1 MKGLLLLQKLSR
13 RRNAGLWQAT
23 QQSSRN
29 SYFVADSNDFIGR
42 LTVTRR
48 HLGSALFGF
57 ALTLLATG
65 AAVPVQGQTVNGHQL
80 VKAQLIA
87 DTQHIE
93 PGQKFRLGV
102 LYTIY
107 PDWHI
112 YWKYAGDAGIPTQ
125 IDWQLPPGFRAGPLQ
140 WPLPEREK
148 EPGDLEVF
156 DYNKEVLLFTEVQ
169 APEQLPAGPVELGAK
184 TNWLVCEK
192 ECVPGDA
199 QLALKL
205 NDGGQSPSNES
216 VFSTYTASVP
226 KTAPTGYQLSMKPSG
241 KEMLVEF
248 SGVPDGS
255 KLDFFPEPPEN
266 VVLNHG
272 KQEGNRVVLSVDGGS
287 ALAELKGVAVV
298 QTNGK
303 TEAFEVDLQPGGAA
317 AAPESSASADLLGVL
332 QAIGFALIGGLI
344 LNVMPCVLPVISL
357 KIFGF
362 VKDAGEHPEKAFRL
376 ALAFSAGILSCFA
389 LLAVIVSI
397 LRGVGAEVGWGFQ
410 FQDYRFV
417 LGIACLVFAFALNL
431 FGVFELTVS
440 ARATGGLAK
449 LAAGSG
455 YGGAFFQGAFATIL
469 ATPCTAP
476 FLGTASA
483 FAFTQ
488 PAWATFLIFFSVGI
502 GMALPYLLLAIQ
514 PKWLRFL
521 PKPGEW
527 MVRLKQVLG
536 FLLLA
541 TLLWL
546 SWIVGRLRG
555 VDGMVEL
562 GGLLL
567 IIGILAWIKG
577 AFWTPV
583 SSSRSRVLAA
593 AAMAAVLVI
602 AIGSYTFVT
611 APSQLPWQAFSQQSL
626 DSALQSGRPIFVDFT
641 ADWCLSCKA
650 NERFALDSATVRQA
664 FVQHGVVVLRAD
676 WTHGDPEI
684 TQILKEHG
692 RAGVPMY
699 LFYPGGKD
707 RPPLVLP
714 ELISSQTV
722 LDALKAS

>member
-1 MKGLLLLQKLSR
+1 MNPLFPIRKLVANCASVPLYRASLLPRPASLGLAIALLMS
-13 RRNAGLWQAT
+13 GT
-23 QQSSRN
+23 
-29 SYFVADSNDFIGR
+29 VIPGR
-42 LTVTRR
+42 AQVVDGR
-48 HLGSALFGF
+48 
-57 ALTLLATG
+57 
-65 AAVPVQGQTVNGHQL
+65 QL
-80 VKAQLIA
+80 VKAQLVA
-87 DTQHIE
+87 DTQYIE

-102 LYTIY
+102 LYTIV
-107 PDWHI
+107 PKWHI

-125 IDWQLPPGFRAGPLQ
+125 IDWQLPPGFHAGPLQ
-140 WPLPEREK
+140 WPLPTREQ
-148 EPGDLEVF
+148 EPGGLEVF
-156 DYNKEVLLFTEVQ
+156 DYDNEVLLFTEVQ
-169 APEQLPAGPVELGAK
+169 APQQLPSGPIELAAK
-184 TNWLVCEK
+184 SNWLVCER

-199 QLALKL
+199 QLSLKL
-205 NDGGQSPSNES
+205 NDGGQGPANQDIFTKYS
-216 VFSTYTASVP
+216 ASVP
-226 KTAPTGYQLSMKPSG
+226 KTGAPPAGYSVSMKPSG
-241 KEMLVEF
+241 SQMVVEF
-248 SGVPDGS
+248 AGVPQGS
-255 KLDFFPEPPEN
+255 RLDFFPVPPEN

-272 KQEGNRVVLSVDGGS
+272 KQAGNSVVLSVDGGT
-287 ALAELKGVAVV
+287 ALDRLKGVAVV
-298 QTNGK
+298 ESNGK
-303 TEAFEVDLQPGGAA
+303 TDAFDVELQPGGQAA
-317 AAPESSASADLLGVL
+317 ANASGASTDLVGVL
-332 QAIGFALIGGLI
+332 QAIAFALIGGLI

-362 VKDAGEHPEKAFRL
+362 VSEAGERPDKAFKL
-376 ALAFSAGILSCFA
+376 ALVFSAGILGCFA
-389 LLAVIVSI
+389 VLAAIVTFFRAI
-397 LRGVGAEVGWGFQ
+397 GAQVGWGFQ

-417 LGIACLVFAFALNL
+417 LAIACLVFAFALNL

-449 LAAGSG
+449 LAAGGG

-488 PAWATFLIFFSVGI
+488 PAWATFLIFFSIGI

-514 PKWLRFL
+514 PKWLRYL

-527 MVRLKQVLG
+527 MVRLKQLLG

-567 IIGILAWIKG
+567 IIGLLAWIKG
-577 AFWTPV
+577 SFWTPM
-583 SSSRSRVLAA
+583 SSVRSRVLAA
-593 AAMAAVLVI
+593 MSMVAVLVV
-602 AIGSYTFVT
+602 AVGSYFFVT
-611 APSQLPWQAFSQQSL
+611 APSELSWQAFSQQSL
-626 DSALQSGRPIFVDFT
+626 DKALQSGRPVFVDFT
-641 ADWCLSCKA
+641 ADWCITCKA
-650 NERFALDSATVRQA
+650 NERFALDTSAVRQA
-664 FVQHGVVVLRAD
+664 FAQNQVVVLRAD

-707 RPPLVLP
+707 RPPVVLP

-722 LDALKAS
+722 LDAMKTGSKTVADARKAS

>member
-1 MKGLLLLQKLSR
+1 MILQFGMTGGR
-13 RRNAGLWQAT
+13 RRVRA
-23 QQSSRN
+23 
-29 SYFVADSNDFIGR
+29 
-42 LTVTRR
+42 
-48 HLGSALFGF
+48 ALFGF
-57 ALTLLATG
+57 AMTLMSAG
-65 AAVPVQGQTVNGHQL
+65 AVAPSQAQVVDGHQL

-87 DTQHIE
+87 DTQNIQ

-102 LYTIY
+102 LYAIY
-107 PDWHI
+107 PNWHI

-140 WPLPEREK
+140 WPLPERAK

-156 DYNKEVLLFTEVQ
+156 DYNNEVLLFTEVQ
-169 APEQLPAGPVELGAK
+169 APEQLPAGPIDLGAK

-199 QLALKL
+199 QLSLKL
-205 NDGGQSPSNES
+205 NDGGQGPGNES
-216 VFSTYTASVP
+216 LFAKYEASVP
-226 KTAPTGYQLSMKPSG
+226 KTSPPGYTLSLKPSG
-241 KEMLVEF
+241 NQMVVDF
-248 SGVPDGS
+248 SGVPEGS

-272 KQEGNRVVLSVDGGS
+272 KQAGNSVVLSVDGGT
-287 ALAELKGVAVV
+287 ALTQLKGVAVV
-298 QTNGK
+298 QANGK
-303 TEAFEVDLQPGGAA
+303 TDAFEVELRPTTAA
-317 AAPESSASADLLGVL
+317 AQGGNVSADLAGVL

-362 VKDAGEHPEKAFRL
+362 VSDAGERPDRAFRL
-376 ALAFSAGILSCFA
+376 ALAFSAGILGCFA
-389 LLAVIVSI
+389 LLAAIVSFF
-397 LRGVGAEVGWGFQ
+397 RAVGAQVGWGFQ

-417 LGIACLVFAFALNL
+417 LVIACLVFAFALNL

-440 ARATGGLAK
+440 ARATGGLAR
-449 LAAGSG
+449 LAAGHG
-455 YGGAFFQGAFATIL
+455 YAGAFFQGAFATIL

-488 PAWATFLIFFSVGI
+488 PAWATFLIFFSIGI

-514 PKWLRFL
+514 PKWLRYL
-521 PKPGEW
+521 PKPGDW
-527 MVRLKQVLG
+527 MVRLKQLLG

-567 IIGILAWIKG
+567 IIGIVAWIKG
-577 AFWTPV
+577 SFWTPV
-583 SSSRSRVLAA
+583 SSTRSRVLAA
-593 AAMAAVLVI
+593 LSMVGVLAI
-602 AIGSYTFVT
+602 ALGSYNFVT
-611 APSQLPWQAFSQQSL
+611 APSEIPWQTFSQQSL
-626 DSALQSGRPIFVDFT
+626 NNALQSGRPIFVDFT
-641 ADWCLSCKA
+641 ADWCLTCKA
-650 NERFALDSATVRQA
+650 NERFALDSAAVRQA
-664 FVQHGVVVLRAD
+664 LGQHRVVMLRAD

-707 RPPLVLP
+707 RPPMILP

-722 LDALKAS
+722 LDALKTSSEAVADL

>member
-1 MKGLLLLQKLSR
+1 MNPLFPIRKLLVNCASVTPRPAALALAIALLM
-13 RRNAGLWQAT
+13 AGM
-23 QQSSRN
+23 
-29 SYFVADSNDFIGR
+29 VIPGR
-42 LTVTRR
+42 AQMVDGR
-48 HLGSALFGF
+48 
-57 ALTLLATG
+57 
-65 AAVPVQGQTVNGHQL
+65 QL
-80 VKAQLIA
+80 VKAQLVA

-102 LYTIY
+102 LYTIV
-107 PDWHI
+107 PKWHI

-125 IDWQLPPGFRAGPLQ
+125 IDWQLPPGFQVGQLQ
-140 WPLPEREK
+140 WPLPTREQ
-148 EPGDLEVF
+148 EPGGLEVF
-156 DYNKEVLLFTEVQ
+156 DYNNEVLLFTEVQ
-169 APEQLPAGPVELGAK
+169 APQQLPAGPIELAAK
-184 TNWLVCEK
+184 SNWLVCER

-199 QLALKL
+199 QLSLKL
-205 NDGGQSPSNES
+205 NDGGQGPANQDIFTKYS
-216 VFSTYTASVP
+216 ASVP
-226 KTAPTGYQLSMKPSG
+226 KTGSPPAGYSVSMKPSG
-241 KEMLVEF
+241 SQMVVQF
-248 SGVPDGS
+248 TGVPQGS
-255 KLDFFPEPPEN
+255 RLDFFPVPPEN

-272 KQEGNRVVLSVDGGS
+272 KQAGNSVVLSVDGGT
-287 ALAELKGVAVV
+287 ALDQLKGVAVV
-298 QTNGK
+298 QADGK
-303 TEAFEVDLQPGGAA
+303 TDAFDVQLRAGSQAA
-317 AAPESSASADLLGVL
+317 ANASGASADLLGVL
-332 QAIGFALIGGLI
+332 QAVAFALIGGLI

-362 VKDAGEHPEKAFRL
+362 VSEAGERPDKAFKL
-376 ALAFSAGILSCFA
+376 ALAFSAGILGCFA
-389 LLAVIVSI
+389 ILAAIVTFFRAI
-397 LRGVGAEVGWGFQ
+397 GAQVGWGFQ

-417 LGIACLVFAFALNL
+417 LVIASLVFAFALNL

-449 LAAGSG
+449 LAAGGG

-488 PAWATFLIFFSVGI
+488 PAWATFLIFFSIGI

-514 PKWLRFL
+514 PKWLRYL

-527 MVRLKQVLG
+527 MIRLKQLLG

-567 IIGILAWIKG
+567 IIGLLAWIKG
-577 AFWTPV
+577 SFWTPM
-583 SSSRSRVLAA
+583 SSLRSRALAA
-593 AAMAAVLVI
+593 MSMITVLVI
-602 AIGSYTFVT
+602 AIGSYLFVT
-611 APSQLPWQAFSQQSL
+611 APSELPWQAFSQQSL
-626 DSALQSGRPIFVDFT
+626 NNALQAGRPVFVDFT
-641 ADWCLSCKA
+641 ADWCITCKA
-650 NERFALDSATVRQA
+650 NERFALDTTAVRQA
-664 FVQHGVVVLRAD
+664 FAQQQVVVLRAD

-707 RPPLVLP
+707 RPPVVLP
-714 ELISSQTV
+714 ELITSQTV
-722 LDALKAS
+722 LDAMKSSSQTVADARTAS

>member
-1 MKGLLLLQKLSR
+1 MNPLFPIRKLLVNCASLPPYSASLPPRPAALALAIALLM
-13 RRNAGLWQAT
+13 AGM
-23 QQSSRN
+23 
-29 SYFVADSNDFIGR
+29 VIPGR
-42 LTVTRR
+42 AQMVDGR
-48 HLGSALFGF
+48 
-57 ALTLLATG
+57 
-65 AAVPVQGQTVNGHQL
+65 QL
-80 VKAQLIA
+80 VKAQLVA

-102 LYTIY
+102 LYTIV
-107 PDWHI
+107 PKWHI

-125 IDWQLPPGFRAGPLQ
+125 IDWQLPPGFQAGPLQ
-140 WPLPEREK
+140 WPLPTREQ
-148 EPGDLEVF
+148 EPGGLEVF
-156 DYNKEVLLFTEVQ
+156 DYNNEVLLFTEVQ
-169 APEQLPAGPVELGAK
+169 APAQLPAGPIELAAK
-184 TNWLVCEK
+184 SNWLVCER

-199 QLALKL
+199 QLSLKL
-205 NDGGQSPSNES
+205 NDGGQGPVNQDN
-216 VFSTYTASVP
+216 FSKYSASVP
-226 KTAPTGYQLSMKPSG
+226 KTGSPPAGYSVSMKPSG
-241 KEMLVEF
+241 SQLVVEF
-248 SGVPDGS
+248 TGVPQGS
-255 KLDFFPEPPEN
+255 RLDFLPVPPDN

-272 KQEGNRVVLSVDGGS
+272 KQAGNSVVLSVDGGV
-287 ALAELKGVAVV
+287 ALDRLKGVAVV
-298 QTNGK
+298 RADGK
-303 TEAFEVDLQPGGAA
+303 TDAFDVELQTGGQAA
-317 AAPESSASADLLGVL
+317 ANASGVSADLLGVL
-332 QAIGFALIGGLI
+332 QAVAFALVGGLI

-362 VKDAGEHPEKAFRL
+362 VSEAGERPDKAFRL
-376 ALAFSAGILSCFA
+376 ALAFSAGILGCFA
-389 LLAVIVSI
+389 ILAAIVTFFRAI
-397 LRGVGAEVGWGFQ
+397 GAQVGWGFQ

-417 LGIACLVFAFALNL
+417 LAIACLVFGFALNL

-440 ARATGGLAK
+440 ARSTGGLAK
-449 LAAGSG
+449 LAAGGG

-488 PAWATFLIFFSVGI
+488 PAWATFLIFFSIGI
-502 GMALPYLLLAIQ
+502 GMALPYLLLAVQ
-514 PKWLRFL
+514 PKWLRYL
-521 PKPGEW
+521 PKPGQW
-527 MVRLKQVLG
+527 MVRLKQLLG

-567 IIGILAWIKG
+567 IIGLLAWIKG
-577 AFWTPV
+577 SFWTPM
-583 SSSRSRVLAA
+583 SSVRSRALAA
-593 AAMAAVLVI
+593 MSMVAVLVI
-602 AIGSYTFVT
+602 AIGSYFFVT

-626 DSALQSGRPIFVDFT
+626 DNALQSGRPVFVDFT
-641 ADWCLSCKA
+641 ADWCITCKA
-650 NERFALDSATVRQA
+650 NERFALDTTAVRQA
-664 FVQHGVVVLRAD
+664 FAQHQVVVLRAD

-707 RPPLVLP
+707 RPPVVLP

-722 LDALKAS
+722 LDAMKASSQTVADARKAS

>member
-1 MKGLLLLQKLSR
+1 MNPLFPIRKLLVNCASVTPRPAALALAIALLM
-13 RRNAGLWQAT
+13 AGM
-23 QQSSRN
+23 
-29 SYFVADSNDFIGR
+29 VIPGR
-42 LTVTRR
+42 AQMVDGR
-48 HLGSALFGF
+48 
-57 ALTLLATG
+57 
-65 AAVPVQGQTVNGHQL
+65 QL
-80 VKAQLIA
+80 VKAQLVA

-102 LYTIY
+102 LYTIV
-107 PDWHI
+107 PKWHI

-125 IDWQLPPGFRAGPLQ
+125 IDWQLPPGFQVGQLQ
-140 WPLPEREK
+140 WPLPTREQ
-148 EPGDLEVF
+148 EPGGLEVF
-156 DYNKEVLLFTEVQ
+156 DYNNEVLLFTEVQ
-169 APEQLPAGPVELGAK
+169 APQQLPAGPIELAAK
-184 TNWLVCEK
+184 SNWLVCER

-199 QLALKL
+199 QLSLKL
-205 NDGGQSPSNES
+205 NDGGQGPANQDIFTKYS
-216 VFSTYTASVP
+216 ASVP
-226 KTAPTGYQLSMKPSG
+226 KTGSPPAGYSVSMKPSG
-241 KEMLVEF
+241 SQMVVQF
-248 SGVPDGS
+248 TGVPQGS
-255 KLDFFPEPPEN
+255 RLDFFPVPPEN

-272 KQEGNRVVLSVDGGS
+272 KQAGNSVVMSVDGGT
-287 ALAELKGVAVV
+287 ALDQLKGVAVV
-298 QTNGK
+298 QADGK
-303 TEAFEVDLQPGGAA
+303 TDAFDVQLRAGSQAA
-317 AAPESSASADLLGVL
+317 ANASGASADLLGVL
-332 QAIGFALIGGLI
+332 QAVAFALIGGLI

-362 VKDAGEHPEKAFRL
+362 VSEAGERPDKAFKL
-376 ALAFSAGILSCFA
+376 ALAFSAGILGCFA
-389 LLAVIVSI
+389 ILAAIVTFFRAI
-397 LRGVGAEVGWGFQ
+397 GAQVGWGFQ

-417 LGIACLVFAFALNL
+417 LVIASLVFAFALNL

-449 LAAGSG
+449 LAAGGG

-488 PAWATFLIFFSVGI
+488 PAWATFLIFFSIGI

-514 PKWLRFL
+514 PKWLRYL

-527 MVRLKQVLG
+527 MIRLKQLLG

-567 IIGILAWIKG
+567 IIGLLAWIKG
-577 AFWTPV
+577 SFWTPM
-583 SSSRSRVLAA
+583 SSLRSRALAA
-593 AAMAAVLVI
+593 MSMITVLVI
-602 AIGSYTFVT
+602 AIGSYLFVT
-611 APSQLPWQAFSQQSL
+611 APSELPWQAFSQQSL
-626 DSALQSGRPIFVDFT
+626 NNALQAGRPVFVDFT
-641 ADWCLSCKA
+641 ADWCITCKA
-650 NERFALDSATVRQA
+650 NERFALDTTAVRQA
-664 FVQHGVVVLRAD
+664 FAQQQVVVLRAD

-707 RPPLVLP
+707 RPPVVLP
-714 ELISSQTV
+714 ELITSQTV
-722 LDALKAS
+722 LDAMKSSSQTVADARTAS

>member
-1 MKGLLLLQKLSR
+1 MILQFGMVRGR
-13 RRNAGLWQAT
+13 RRVRA
-23 QQSSRN
+23 
-29 SYFVADSNDFIGR
+29 
-42 LTVTRR
+42 
-48 HLGSALFGF
+48 ALFGF
-57 ALTLLATG
+57 GMALVSAG
-65 AAVPVQGQTVNGHQL
+65 AVAPGQAQVVDGHQL

-87 DTQHIE
+87 DTQHIQ

-102 LYTIY
+102 LYAIY
-107 PDWHI
+107 PNWHI

-140 WPLPEREK
+140 WPLPERAK

-156 DYNKEVLLFTEVQ
+156 DYNNEVLLFTEVQ
-169 APEQLPAGPVELGAK
+169 APEQLPAGPIDLGAK

-192 ECVPGDA
+192 QCVPGDA
-199 QLALKL
+199 QVSLKL
-205 NDGGQSPSNES
+205 NDGGQGPGNES
-216 VFSTYTASVP
+216 LFAKYAASVP
-226 KTAPTGYQLSMKPSG
+226 KTSPPGYTLALKPSG
-241 KEMLVEF
+241 NQMVVEF
-248 SGVPDGS
+248 SGVPEGS

-272 KQEGNRVVLSVDGGS
+272 KQAGNSVVLSVDGGT
-287 ALAELKGVAVV
+287 ALTQLKGVAVV
-298 QTNGK
+298 QVNGK
-303 TEAFEVDLQPGGAA
+303 TDAFEVELRPTAAVAQGGNV
-317 AAPESSASADLLGVL
+317 SADLAGVL

-362 VKDAGEHPEKAFRL
+362 VSDAGERPDKAFRL
-376 ALAFSAGILSCFA
+376 ALAFSAGILGCFA
-389 LLAVIVSI
+389 LLAAIVSFF
-397 LRGVGAEVGWGFQ
+397 RAVGAEVGWGFQ

-417 LGIACLVFAFALNL
+417 LVIACLVFAFALNL

-449 LAAGSG
+449 LAAGHG
-455 YGGAFFQGAFATIL
+455 YAGAFFQGAFATIL

-488 PAWATFLIFFSVGI
+488 PAWVTFLIFFSIGI

-514 PKWLRFL
+514 PKWLRYL
-521 PKPGEW
+521 PKPGDW
-527 MVRLKQVLG
+527 MVRLKQLLG
-536 FLLLA
+536 FLLLG

-555 VDGMVEL
+555 VDGMVGL

-577 AFWTPV
+577 SFWTPV
-583 SSSRSRVLAA
+583 SSTRSRVLAA
-593 AAMAAVLVI
+593 LSMVGVLAI
-602 AIGSYTFVT
+602 ALGSYNFVT
-611 APSQLPWQAFSQQSL
+611 APSEIPWQTFSQQSL
-626 DSALQSGRPIFVDFT
+626 DNAIQSGRPIFVDFT
-641 ADWCLSCKA
+641 ADWCLTCKA
-650 NERFALDSATVRQA
+650 NERFALDIAPVRQA
-664 FVQHGVVVLRAD
+664 LVQHRVVMLRAD

-707 RPPLVLP
+707 RPPMVLP

-722 LDALKAS
+722 LDALKTSSEAVADL

>member
-1 MKGLLLLQKLSR
+1 MILQFGMTSGR
-13 RRNAGLWQAT
+13 RRVRA
-23 QQSSRN
+23 
-29 SYFVADSNDFIGR
+29 
-42 LTVTRR
+42 
-48 HLGSALFGF
+48 ALFGF
-57 ALTLLATG
+57 AMTLMSAG
-65 AAVPVQGQTVNGHQL
+65 AVAPSQAQVVDGHQL
-80 VKAQLIA
+80 VKAQLVA
-87 DTQHIE
+87 DTQNIQ

-102 LYTIY
+102 LYAIY
-107 PDWHI
+107 PNWHI

-140 WPLPEREK
+140 WPLPERAK

-156 DYNKEVLLFTEVQ
+156 DYNNEVLLFTEVQ
-169 APEQLPAGPVELGAK
+169 APEQLPAGPIDLGAK

-199 QLALKL
+199 QLSLKL
-205 NDGGQSPSNES
+205 NDGGQGPGNES
-216 VFSTYTASVP
+216 LFAKYEASLP
-226 KTAPTGYQLSMKPSG
+226 KTSPLGYTLSLKPSG
-241 KEMLVEF
+241 NQMVVDF
-248 SGVPDGS
+248 SGVPEGS

-272 KQEGNRVVLSVDGGS
+272 KRAGNSVVLSVDGGT
-287 ALAELKGVAVV
+287 ALTQLKGVAVV

-303 TEAFEVDLQPGGAA
+303 TDAFEVELRPTAAVAQGGNV
-317 AAPESSASADLLGVL
+317 SADLTGVL

-362 VKDAGEHPEKAFRL
+362 VSEAGERPDRAFRL
-376 ALAFSAGILSCFA
+376 ALAFSAGILGCFA
-389 LLAVIVSI
+389 LLAAIVSFF
-397 LRGVGAEVGWGFQ
+397 RAVGAQVGWGFQ

-417 LGIACLVFAFALNL
+417 LVIACLVFAFALNL

-449 LAAGSG
+449 LAAGHG
-455 YGGAFFQGAFATIL
+455 YAGAFFQGAFATIL

-488 PAWATFLIFFSVGI
+488 PAWATFLIFFSIGI

-514 PKWLRFL
+514 PKWLRYL
-521 PKPGEW
+521 PKPGDW
-527 MVRLKQVLG
+527 MVRLKQLLG

-567 IIGILAWIKG
+567 IIGIVAWIKG
-577 AFWTPV
+577 SFWTPV
-583 SSSRSRVLAA
+583 SSTRSRVLAA
-593 AAMAAVLVI
+593 LSMVGVLAI
-602 AIGSYTFVT
+602 ALGSYNFVT
-611 APSQLPWQAFSQQSL
+611 APSEIPWQTFSQQSL
-626 DSALQSGRPIFVDFT
+626 DNALQSGRPIFVDFT
-641 ADWCLSCKA
+641 ADWCLTCKA
-650 NERFALDSATVRQA
+650 NERFALDSAAVRQA
-664 FVQHGVVVLRAD
+664 LVQHRVVMLRAD

-707 RPPLVLP
+707 RPPMILP

-722 LDALKAS
+722 LDALKTSSEAVADL

>member
-1 MKGLLLLQKLSR
+1 MNPLFPIRKLVASCASLPPRRASLLPRPASLGLAIALLM
-13 RRNAGLWQAT
+13 AGT
-23 QQSSRN
+23 VIS
-29 SYFVADSNDFIGR
+29 GR
-42 LTVTRR
+42 AQVVDGR
-48 HLGSALFGF
+48 
-57 ALTLLATG
+57 
-65 AAVPVQGQTVNGHQL
+65 QL
-80 VKAQLIA
+80 VKAQLVA

-102 LYTIY
+102 LYTIV
-107 PDWHI
+107 PKWHI
-112 YWKYAGDAGIPTQ
+112 YWQYAGDAGIPTQ
-125 IDWQLPPGFRAGPLQ
+125 IEWQLPPGFQAGPLQ
-140 WPLPEREK
+140 WPLPTREQ
-148 EPGDLEVF
+148 EPGGLEVF
-156 DYNKEVLLFTEVQ
+156 DYNNEVLLFTEVQ
-169 APEQLPAGPVELGAK
+169 APQQLPAGPIELAAK
-184 TNWLVCEK
+184 SNWLVCERQ
-192 ECVPGDA
+192 CVPGDA
-199 QLALKL
+199 QLSLKL
-205 NDGGQSPSNES
+205 NDGGQGPANQDIFTKYSS
-216 VFSTYTASVP
+216 AVP
-226 KTAPTGYQLSMKPSG
+226 KTGAPAGYSVSLKPSG
-241 KEMLVEF
+241 NQMVVEF
-248 SGVPDGS
+248 AGVPQGS
-255 KLDFFPEPPEN
+255 RLDFFPVPPEN

-272 KQEGNRVVLSVDGGS
+272 KQAGDSVVLSVDGGA
-287 ALAELKGVAVV
+287 ALDRLKGVAVV
-298 QTNGK
+298 ESNGK
-303 TEAFEVDLQPGGAA
+303 TDAFIVELQPGGQAA
-317 AAPESSASADLLGVL
+317 ANAGGVSTDLVGVL
-332 QAIGFALIGGLI
+332 QAVAFALIGGLI

-362 VKDAGEHPEKAFRL
+362 VSEAGERPDKAFKL
-376 ALAFSAGILSCFA
+376 ALVFSAGILGCFA
-389 LLAVIVSI
+389 VLAAIVTFFRAI
-397 LRGVGAEVGWGFQ
+397 GAQVGWGFQ

-417 LGIACLVFAFALNL
+417 LAIACLVFAFALNL

-449 LAAGSG
+449 LAAGGG

-488 PAWATFLIFFSVGI
+488 PAWATFLIFFSIGI

-514 PKWLRFL
+514 PKWLRYL

-527 MVRLKQVLG
+527 MVLLKQLLG

-546 SWIVGRLRG
+546 SWIIGRLRG

-577 AFWTPV
+577 SFWTPV
-583 SSSRSRVLAA
+583 SSVRSRVLAA
-593 AAMAAVLVI
+593 MSMVAVFVV
-602 AIGSYTFVT
+602 AIGSYLFVT
-611 APSQLPWQAFSQQSL
+611 APSELSWQAFSQQSL
-626 DSALQSGRPIFVDFT
+626 DKALQSGRPVFVDFT
-641 ADWCLSCKA
+641 ADWCITCKA
-650 NERFALDSATVRQA
+650 NERFALDTAAVRQA
-664 FVQHGVVVLRAD
+664 FAQNQVVVLRAD

-707 RPPLVLP
+707 RPPVVLP

-722 LDALKAS
+722 LDAMKTGSKTVADASKAS

>member
-1 MKGLLLLQKLSR
+1 MILQFGMARGR
-13 RRNAGLWQAT
+13 RRV
-23 QQSSRN
+23 RE
-29 SYFVADSNDFIGR
+29 
-42 LTVTRR
+42 
-48 HLGSALFGF
+48 ALFGF
-57 ALTLLATG
+57 AMALVSAG
-65 AAVPVQGQTVNGHQL
+65 AVAPGQAQVVNGHQL

-87 DTQHIE
+87 DTQHIQ

-102 LYTIY
+102 LYAIY
-107 PDWHI
+107 PNWHI

-140 WPLPEREK
+140 WPLPERAK

-156 DYNKEVLLFTEVQ
+156 DYNNEVLLFTEVQ
-169 APEQLPAGPVELGAK
+169 APEQLPAGPIDLGAK

-199 QLALKL
+199 QVSLKL
-205 NDGGQSPSNES
+205 NDGGQGPGNES
-216 VFSTYTASVP
+216 LFAKYAASVP
-226 KTAPTGYQLSMKPSG
+226 KTSPLGYTLSLKPSG
-241 KEMLVEF
+241 NQMVVEF
-248 SGVPDGS
+248 SGVPEGS

-272 KQEGNRVVLSVDGGS
+272 KQAGNSVVLSVDGGT
-287 ALAELKGVAVV
+287 ALTQLKGVAVV
-298 QTNGK
+298 QANGK
-303 TEAFEVDLQPGGAA
+303 TDAFEVELRPTAAVAQGGNV
-317 AAPESSASADLLGVL
+317 SADLAGVL

-362 VKDAGEHPEKAFRL
+362 VSDAGERPDKAFRL
-376 ALAFSAGILSCFA
+376 ALAFSAGILGCFA
-389 LLAVIVSI
+389 LLAAIVSFF
-397 LRGVGAEVGWGFQ
+397 RAVGAEVGWGFQ

-417 LGIACLVFAFALNL
+417 LVIACLVFAFALNL

-449 LAAGSG
+449 LAAGHG
-455 YGGAFFQGAFATIL
+455 YAGAFFQGAFATIL

-488 PAWATFLIFFSVGI
+488 PAWATFLIFFSIGI

-514 PKWLRFL
+514 PKWLRYL
-521 PKPGEW
+521 PKPGDW
-527 MVRLKQVLG
+527 MVRLKQLLG

-555 VDGMVEL
+555 VDGMVVL

-577 AFWTPV
+577 SFWTPV
-583 SSSRSRVLAA
+583 SSTRSRVLAA
-593 AAMAAVLVI
+593 LSMVGVLAI
-602 AIGSYTFVT
+602 ALGSYNFVT
-611 APSQLPWQAFSQQSL
+611 APSEIPWQTFSQQSL

-641 ADWCLSCKA
+641 ADWCLTCKA
-650 NERFALDSATVRQA
+650 NERFALDIAPVRQA
-664 FVQHGVVVLRAD
+664 FVQHRVVMLRAD

-707 RPPLVLP
+707 RPPMVLP

-722 LDALKAS
+722 LDALKTSSEAVADL

>member
-1 MKGLLLLQKLSR
+1 MNPLFPIRKLMASCASVPLYCASLLPRPASLGLAIALLMS
-13 RRNAGLWQAT
+13 GT
-23 QQSSRN
+23 
-29 SYFVADSNDFIGR
+29 VIPGR
-42 LTVTRR
+42 AQVVDGR
-48 HLGSALFGF
+48 
-57 ALTLLATG
+57 
-65 AAVPVQGQTVNGHQL
+65 QL
-80 VKAQLIA
+80 VKAQLVA
-87 DTQHIE
+87 DTQYIE

-102 LYTIY
+102 LYTIV
-107 PDWHI
+107 PKWHI

-125 IDWQLPPGFRAGPLQ
+125 IDWQLPPGFHAGPLQ
-140 WPLPEREK
+140 WPLPTREQ
-148 EPGDLEVF
+148 EPGGLEVF
-156 DYNKEVLLFTEVQ
+156 DYDNEVLLFTEVQ
-169 APEQLPAGPVELGAK
+169 APQQLPSGPIELAAK
-184 TNWLVCEK
+184 SNWLVCER

-199 QLALKL
+199 QLSLKL
-205 NDGGQSPSNES
+205 NDGGQGPANQDIFTKYS
-216 VFSTYTASVP
+216 ASVP
-226 KTAPTGYQLSMKPSG
+226 KTGAPPAGYSVSMKPSG
-241 KEMLVEF
+241 SQMVVEF
-248 SGVPDGS
+248 AGVPQGS
-255 KLDFFPEPPEN
+255 RLDFFPVPPEN

-272 KQEGNRVVLSVDGGS
+272 KQAGNSVVLSVDGGT
-287 ALAELKGVAVV
+287 ALDRLKGVAVV
-298 QTNGK
+298 ESNGK
-303 TEAFEVDLQPGGAA
+303 TDAFDVELQPGGQAA
-317 AAPESSASADLLGVL
+317 ANASGASTDLVGVL
-332 QAIGFALIGGLI
+332 QAIAFALIGGLI

-362 VKDAGEHPEKAFRL
+362 VSEAGERPDKAFKL
-376 ALAFSAGILSCFA
+376 ALVFSAGILGCFA
-389 LLAVIVSI
+389 VLAAIVTFFRAI
-397 LRGVGAEVGWGFQ
+397 GAQVGWGFQ

-417 LGIACLVFAFALNL
+417 LAIACLVFAFALNL

-449 LAAGSG
+449 LAAGGG

-488 PAWATFLIFFSVGI
+488 PAWATFLIFFSIGI

-514 PKWLRFL
+514 PKWLRYL

-527 MVRLKQVLG
+527 MVRLKQLLG

-567 IIGILAWIKG
+567 IIGLLAWIKG
-577 AFWTPV
+577 SFWTPV
-583 SSSRSRVLAA
+583 SSVRSRVLAA
-593 AAMAAVLVI
+593 MSMVAVLVV
-602 AIGSYTFVT
+602 AIGSYLFVT
-611 APSQLPWQAFSQQSL
+611 APSELSWQAFSQQSL
-626 DSALQSGRPIFVDFT
+626 DKALQSGRPVFVDFT
-641 ADWCLSCKA
+641 ADWCITCKA
-650 NERFALDSATVRQA
+650 NERFALDTSAVRQA
-664 FVQHGVVVLRAD
+664 FAQNQVVVLRAD

-707 RPPLVLP
+707 RPPVVLP

-722 LDALKAS
+722 LDAMKTGSKTVADARKAS

>member
-1 MKGLLLLQKLSR
+1 M
-13 RRNAGLWQAT
+13 
-23 QQSSRN
+23 
-29 SYFVADSNDFIGR
+29 
-42 LTVTRR
+42 
-48 HLGSALFGF
+48 HALFVIRKLV
-57 ALTLLATG
+57 ARPTLLGLAIALLMAG
-65 AAVPVQGQTVNGHQL
+65 VVVPGRAQVVDGRQL
-80 VKAQLIA
+80 VKAQLVA

-102 LYTIY
+102 LYTIV
-107 PDWHI
+107 PNWHI

-125 IDWQLPPGFRAGPLQ
+125 IDWQLPPGFRVSPLQ
-140 WPLPEREK
+140 WPLPGREQ
-148 EPGDLEVF
+148 EPGGLEVF
-156 DYNKEVLLFTEVQ
+156 DYNNEVLLFTEVQ
-169 APEQLPAGPVELGAK
+169 APEQLPGGPIEMAAK
-184 TNWLVCEK
+184 SNWLVCER

-199 QLALKL
+199 QLSLKL
-205 NDGGQSPSNES
+205 NDGGQGPANQDI
-216 VFSTYTASVP
+216 FSKYAASVP
-226 KTAPTGYQLSMKPSG
+226 KAGSVPAGYSVSMKSSG
-241 KEMLVEF
+241 SQMVVEF
-248 SGVPDGS
+248 SGVPEGS
-255 KLDFFPEPPEN
+255 RLDFFPEPPEN

-272 KQEGNRVVLSVDGGS
+272 KQAGKSVALSVDGGS
-287 ALAELKGVAVV
+287 ALDRLKGVAVV
-298 QTNGK
+298 KSNGK
-303 TEAFEVDLQPGGAA
+303 TDAFEVELQSGGQVAA
-317 AAPESSASADLLGVL
+317 TGNGVSADLVGVL
-332 QAIGFALIGGLI
+332 QAVAFALIGGLI

-362 VKDAGEHPEKAFRL
+362 VSEAGERPDKAFKL
-376 ALAFSAGILSCFA
+376 ALVFSAGIVSCFA
-389 LLAVIVSI
+389 VLAGIVTFFRAI
-397 LRGVGAEVGWGFQ
+397 GAEVGWGFQ

-417 LGIACLVFAFALNL
+417 LAIACLVFAFALNL

-449 LAAGSG
+449 LAAGHG

-488 PAWATFLIFFSVGI
+488 PAWATFLIFFSIGI

-514 PKWLRFL
+514 PKWLRYL

-527 MVRLKQVLG
+527 MVHLKQVLG

-546 SWIVGRLRG
+546 SWIIGRLRG
-555 VDGMVEL
+555 VDAMVEL

-577 AFWTPV
+577 SFWTPV
-583 SSSRSRVLAA
+583 SSGRSRVLAA
-593 AAMAAVLVI
+593 LAMFTVLVL
-602 AIGSYTFVT
+602 AIGSYFFVT
-611 APSQLPWQAFSQQSL
+611 APSDLPWQAFSQQSL

-641 ADWCLSCKA
+641 ADWCITCKA
-650 NERFALDSATVRQA
+650 NERFALDSTAVRQA
-664 FVQHGVVVLRAD
+664 FAQHQVLVLRAD

-684 TQILKEHG
+684 TQILKDHG

-699 LFYPGGKD
+699 LFYPGGKE
-707 RPPLVLP
+707 RPPVVLP

-722 LDALKAS
+722 LDAMKTG

>member
-1 MKGLLLLQKLSR
+1 MNPLFPIRKLVAHCASVPIYPASLLPRPASLGLAIVLLM
-13 RRNAGLWQAT
+13 AT
-23 QQSSRN
+23 
-29 SYFVADSNDFIGR
+29 
-42 LTVTRR
+42 TVTSGR
-48 HLGSALFGF
+48 AQ
-57 ALTLLATG
+57 
-65 AAVPVQGQTVNGHQL
+65 VVNGRQL
-80 VKAQLIA
+80 VKAQLVA

-102 LYTIY
+102 LYTMV
-107 PDWHI
+107 PKWHI

-125 IDWQLPPGFRAGPLQ
+125 IDWQLPPGFQAGPVQ
-140 WPLPEREK
+140 WPLPTREQ
-148 EPGDLEVF
+148 EPGGLEVF
-156 DYNKEVLLFTEVQ
+156 DYNNEVLLFTEVQ
-169 APEQLPAGPVELGAK
+169 APQQLPSGPIELAAK
-184 TNWLVCEK
+184 SNWLVCER

-199 QLALKL
+199 QLSLKL
-205 NDGGQSPSNES
+205 NDGGQGPANQDI
-216 VFSTYTASVP
+216 FSKYSASIP
-226 KTAPTGYQLSMKPSG
+226 KTGAPPAGYSVSMKPSG
-241 KEMLVEF
+241 SQMVVEF
-248 SGVPDGS
+248 AGVPQGS
-255 KLDFFPEPPEN
+255 RLDFFPVPPEN

-272 KQEGNRVVLSVDGGS
+272 KQAGNSVVLSVDGGA
-287 ALAELKGVAVV
+287 ALDRLKGVAVV
-298 QTNGK
+298 ESNGK
-303 TEAFEVDLQPGGAA
+303 TDAFDVELQPGGQAA
-317 AAPESSASADLLGVL
+317 ANASGASADLVGVL
-332 QAIGFALIGGLI
+332 QAVAFALIGGLI

-362 VKDAGEHPEKAFRL
+362 VSEAGERPDKAFKL
-376 ALAFSAGILSCFA
+376 ALVFSAGILGCFA
-389 LLAVIVSI
+389 VLAAIVTFFRAI
-397 LRGVGAEVGWGFQ
+397 GAQVGWGFQ

-417 LGIACLVFAFALNL
+417 LAIACLVFAFALNL

-449 LAAGSG
+449 LAAGGG

-488 PAWATFLIFFSVGI
+488 PAWATFLIFFSIGI

-514 PKWLRFL
+514 PKWLRYL

-527 MVRLKQVLG
+527 MVRLKQLLG

-546 SWIVGRLRG
+546 SWIVGQLRG

-567 IIGILAWIKG
+567 TIGLLAWIKG
-577 AFWTPV
+577 SFWTPV
-583 SSSRSRVLAA
+583 SSGRSRALAA
-593 AAMAAVLVI
+593 MSMVAVLVV
-602 AIGSYTFVT
+602 AVASYLFVT
-611 APSQLPWQAFSQQSL
+611 APSGLPWQAFSQQSL
-626 DSALQSGRPIFVDFT
+626 DKALQSGRPVFVDFT
-641 ADWCLSCKA
+641 ADWCITCKA
-650 NERFALDSATVRQA
+650 NERFALDTPAVRQA
-664 FVQHGVVVLRAD
+664 FAQNQVVVLRAD
-676 WTHGDPEI
+676 WTHGDAEI

-707 RPPLVLP
+707 RPPVVLP

-722 LDALKAS
+722 LDAMKSGSKTVADTRKAS

>member
-1 MKGLLLLQKLSR
+1 MNPLFPIRKLVANCASVPLYRASLLPRPASLGLAIALLM
-13 RRNAGLWQAT
+13 AGT
-23 QQSSRN
+23 
-29 SYFVADSNDFIGR
+29 VIPGR
-42 LTVTRR
+42 
-48 HLGSALFGF
+48 
-57 ALTLLATG
+57 
-65 AAVPVQGQTVNGHQL
+65 GQVVDGRQL
-80 VKAQLIA
+80 VKAQLVA

-102 LYTIY
+102 LYTIV
-107 PDWHI
+107 PKWHI

-125 IDWQLPPGFRAGPLQ
+125 IDWQLPPGFQAGPLQ
-140 WPLPEREK
+140 WPLPTREQ
-148 EPGDLEVF
+148 EPGGLEVF
-156 DYNKEVLLFTEVQ
+156 DYNNEVLLFTEVQ
-169 APEQLPAGPVELGAK
+169 APQQLPSGPIELAAK
-184 TNWLVCEK
+184 SNWLVCDR

-199 QLALKL
+199 QLSLKL
-205 NDGGQSPSNES
+205 NDGGQGPANQDIFTKYS
-216 VFSTYTASVP
+216 ASVP
-226 KTAPTGYQLSMKPSG
+226 KTGAPPAGYSVSMKPSG
-241 KEMLVEF
+241 SQMVVEF
-248 SGVPDGS
+248 AGVPRDS
-255 KLDFFPEPPEN
+255 RLDFFPVPPEN

-272 KQEGNRVVLSVDGGS
+272 KQAGDSVVLSVDGGA
-287 ALAELKGVAVV
+287 ALDRLKGVAVV
-298 QTNGK
+298 ESNGK
-303 TEAFEVDLQPGGAA
+303 TDAFDVELQPGGQAA
-317 AAPESSASADLLGVL
+317 ANAGGVSTDLVGVL
-332 QAIGFALIGGLI
+332 QAVAFALIGGLI

-362 VKDAGEHPEKAFRL
+362 VSEAGERPDKAFKL
-376 ALAFSAGILSCFA
+376 ALVFSAGILGCFA
-389 LLAVIVSI
+389 VLAAIVTFFRAI
-397 LRGVGAEVGWGFQ
+397 GAQVGWGFQ

-417 LGIACLVFAFALNL
+417 LAIACLVFAFALNL

-449 LAAGSG
+449 LAAGGG

-488 PAWATFLIFFSVGI
+488 PAWATFLIFFSIGI
-502 GMALPYLLLAIQ
+502 GMALPYLLLAVQ
-514 PKWLRFL
+514 PKWLRYL

-527 MVRLKQVLG
+527 MVRLKQLLG

-567 IIGILAWIKG
+567 IIGLLAWIKG
-577 AFWTPV
+577 SFWTPV
-583 SSSRSRVLAA
+583 SSVRSRVLAA
-593 AAMAAVLVI
+593 MSMVAVLVV
-602 AIGSYTFVT
+602 AIGSYLFVT
-611 APSQLPWQAFSQQSL
+611 APSELSWQAFSQQSL
-626 DSALQSGRPIFVDFT
+626 DKALQSGRPVFVDFT
-641 ADWCLSCKA
+641 ADWCITCKA
-650 NERFALDSATVRQA
+650 NERFALDTSAVRQA
-664 FVQHGVVVLRAD
+664 FTQNQVVVLRAD

-707 RPPLVLP
+707 RPPVVLP

-722 LDALKAS
+722 LDAMKTGSKTVADARKAS

>member
-1 MKGLLLLQKLSR
+1 MNPLFPIRKLLVYCASMRLYRASLPPYSASLPPRPVTTVGLVIALLM
-13 RRNAGLWQAT
+13 AGMA
-23 QQSSRN
+23 
-29 SYFVADSNDFIGR
+29 IPGR
-42 LTVTRR
+42 AQVVDGR
-48 HLGSALFGF
+48 
-57 ALTLLATG
+57 
-65 AAVPVQGQTVNGHQL
+65 QL
-80 VKAQLIA
+80 VKAQLVA

-102 LYTIY
+102 LYTMV
-107 PDWHI
+107 PKWHI

-125 IDWQLPPGFRAGPLQ
+125 IDWQLPPGFQAGPLQ
-140 WPLPEREK
+140 WPLPSREQ
-148 EPGDLEVF
+148 EPGGLEVF
-156 DYNKEVLLFTEVQ
+156 DYNNEVLLFTEVQ
-169 APEQLPAGPVELGAK
+169 APAQLPAGPIELAAK
-184 TNWLVCEK
+184 SNWLVCER

-199 QLALKL
+199 QLSLKL
-205 NDGGQSPSNES
+205 NDGGQGPANQDIFNKYS
-216 VFSTYTASVP
+216 ASVP
-226 KTAPTGYQLSMKPSG
+226 KTGALPAGYSVSMKPSG
-241 KEMLVEF
+241 NQMVVQF
-248 SGVPDGS
+248 TGVPQGS
-255 KLDFFPEPPEN
+255 RLDFFPVPPEN

-272 KQEGNRVVLSVDGGS
+272 KQAGNSVVLSVDGGA
-287 ALAELKGVAVV
+287 ALDRLNGVAVV
-298 QTNGK
+298 EADGK
-303 TEAFEVDLQPGGAA
+303 TDAFDVEVQAGGQAA
-317 AAPESSASADLLGVL
+317 AGNGNGVSADLLGVL
-332 QAIGFALIGGLI
+332 QAVAFALIGGLI

-362 VKDAGEHPEKAFRL
+362 VSEAGERPDKALKL
-376 ALAFSAGILSCFA
+376 ALAFSAGILGCFA
-389 LLAVIVSI
+389 ILAATVTFFRAI
-397 LRGVGAEVGWGFQ
+397 GAQVGWGFQ

-417 LGIACLVFAFALNL
+417 LAIACLVFAFALNL

-449 LAAGSG
+449 LAAGGG

-488 PAWATFLIFFSVGI
+488 PAWATFLIFFSIGI
-502 GMALPYLLLAIQ
+502 GMALPYLLLAVQ
-514 PKWLRFL
+514 PKWLRYL

-527 MVRLKQVLG
+527 MVRLKQLLG

-567 IIGILAWIKG
+567 IIGLLAWIKG
-577 AFWTPV
+577 SFWTPM
-583 SSSRSRVLAA
+583 SSLRSRALAA
-593 AAMAAVLVI
+593 ISMVGVLVI
-602 AIGSYTFVT
+602 AIGSYFFVT
-611 APSQLPWQAFSQQSL
+611 APSELPWQAFSQQSL
-626 DSALQSGRPIFVDFT
+626 DNALQSGRPVFVDFT
-641 ADWCLSCKA
+641 ADWCITCKA
-650 NERFALDSATVRQA
+650 NERFALDTTPVREA
-664 FVQHGVVVLRAD
+664 FAQHQVVALRAD
-676 WTHGDPEI
+676 WTHGDPAI

-707 RPPLVLP
+707 RPPVVLP

-722 LDALKAS
+722 LDAMKTGSQTVADARKAS

>member
-1 MKGLLLLQKLSR
+1 LLQTLLSKMTALFVIRKLVARPTLLGLAIGLLTASVVVPSR
-13 RRNAGLWQAT
+13 AQ
-23 QQSSRN
+23 
-29 SYFVADSNDFIGR
+29 VVDGR
-42 LTVTRR
+42 
-48 HLGSALFGF
+48 
-57 ALTLLATG
+57 
-65 AAVPVQGQTVNGHQL
+65 QL
-80 VKAQLIA
+80 VKAQLVA

-102 LYTIY
+102 LYTMV
-107 PDWHI
+107 PNWHI

-140 WPLPEREK
+140 WPLPGREQ
-148 EPGDLEVF
+148 EPGGLEVF
-156 DYNKEVLLFTEVQ
+156 DYNNEVLLFTEVQ
-169 APEQLPAGPVELGAK
+169 APEQLPSGPIELAAK
-184 TNWLVCEK
+184 SNWLVCER

-199 QLALKL
+199 QLSLKL
-205 NDGGQSPSNES
+205 NDGGQGPANQDI
-216 VFSTYTASVP
+216 FSKYAASVP
-226 KTAPTGYQLSMKPSG
+226 KAGSIPAGYSVSMKSSG
-241 KEMLVEF
+241 SQMVVEF
-248 SGVPDGS
+248 SGVPEGS
-255 KLDFFPEPPEN
+255 RLDFFPEPPEN

-272 KQEGNRVVLSVDGGS
+272 KQAGKSVVLSVDGGS
-287 ALAELKGVAVV
+287 ALDRLRGVAVV
-298 QTNGK
+298 QSNGK
-303 TEAFEVDLQPGGAA
+303 TDAFDVELQSGGQVAA
-317 AAPESSASADLLGVL
+317 TGNGVSTDFLGVL
-332 QAIGFALIGGLI
+332 QAVAFALIGGLI

-362 VKDAGEHPEKAFRL
+362 VSEAGERPDRAFKL
-376 ALAFSAGILSCFA
+376 ALVFSAGIVSCFA
-389 LLAVIVSI
+389 VLAAIVTFFRAI
-397 LRGVGAEVGWGFQ
+397 GTQVGWGFQ

-417 LGIACLVFAFALNL
+417 VAIACLVFGFALNL

-449 LAAGSG
+449 LAAGRG

-488 PAWATFLIFFSVGI
+488 PAWATFLIFFSIGI

-514 PKWLRFL
+514 PKWLRYL
-521 PKPGEW
+521 PKPGQW
-527 MVRLKQVLG
+527 MVHLKQVLG

-546 SWIVGRLRG
+546 SWIIGRLRG

-577 AFWTPV
+577 SFWTPV
-583 SSSRSRVLAA
+583 SSGRSRLLAA
-593 AAMAAVLVI
+593 LSMVAVLVL
-602 AIGSYTFVT
+602 ALGSYFFVT
-611 APSQLPWQAFSQQSL
+611 APSALAWQAFSQQSL

-641 ADWCLSCKA
+641 ADWCITCKA
-650 NERFALDSATVRQA
+650 NERFTLDSTAVRQA
-664 FVQHGVVVLRAD
+664 FAQHQVLVLRAD
-676 WTHGDPEI
+676 WTHGDPGI
-684 TQILKEHG
+684 TQILKDHG

-699 LFYPGGKD
+699 LFYPGGKG
-707 RPPLVLP
+707 RPPVVLP

-722 LDALKAS
+722 LDAMKTG

>member
-1 MKGLLLLQKLSR
+1 VVPG
-13 RRNAGLWQAT
+13 QA
-23 QQSSRN
+23 Q
-29 SYFVADSNDFIGR
+29 VVD
-42 LTVTRR
+42 
-48 HLGSALFGF
+48 
-57 ALTLLATG
+57 
-65 AAVPVQGQTVNGHQL
+65 GHQL

-87 DTQHIE
+87 DTQQIQ

-102 LYTIY
+102 LYAIY
-107 PDWHI
+107 PNWHI

-140 WPLPEREK
+140 WPLPGREK
-148 EPGDLEVF
+148 EPGGLEVF
-156 DYNKEVLLFTEVQ
+156 DYNNEVLLFTEVQ
-169 APEQLPAGPVELGAK
+169 APEQLPAGPIDLAAK

-199 QLALKL
+199 QLSLKL
-205 NDGGQSPSNES
+205 NDGGQGPGNES
-216 VFSTYTASVP
+216 LFAKYAASVP
-226 KTAPTGYQLSMKPSG
+226 KTGPPGYTTSLKPSG
-241 KEMLVEF
+241 SQMVVEF
-248 SGVPDGS
+248 SGVPEGS

-272 KQEGNRVVLSVDGGS
+272 KQAGNSVVLSVDGGT
-287 ALAELKGVAVV
+287 ALTQLKGVAVV
-298 QTNGK
+298 QANGK
-303 TEAFEVDLQPGGAA
+303 TDAFEVELRPTAAVAQGGNV
-317 AAPESSASADLLGVL
+317 SADLAGVL

-362 VKDAGEHPEKAFRL
+362 VSEAGERPDKAFRL

-389 LLAVIVSI
+389 VLAAIVTF
-397 LRGVGAEVGWGFQ
+397 LRAVGAQVGWGFQ

-417 LGIACLVFAFALNL
+417 LVIACLVFAFALNL

-449 LAAGSG
+449 LAAGHG

-488 PAWATFLIFFSVGI
+488 PAWATFLIFFSIGI

-514 PKWLRFL
+514 PKWLRYL
-521 PKPGEW
+521 PKPGDW
-527 MVRLKQVLG
+527 MVRLKQLLG

-567 IIGILAWIKG
+567 IIGIIAWIKG
-577 AFWTPV
+577 SFWTPV
-583 SSSRSRVLAA
+583 SSTRSRVLAVLS
-593 AAMAAVLVI
+593 MVGVLVI
-602 AIGSYTFVT
+602 ALGSYYFVT
-611 APSQLPWQAFSQQSL
+611 APSELPWQTFSRQSL
-626 DSALQSGRPIFVDFT
+626 DNALQSGRPVFVDFT
-641 ADWCLSCKA
+641 ADWCLTCKA
-650 NERFALDSATVRQA
+650 NERFALDSAAVRQA
-664 FVQHGVVVLRAD
+664 FNQHRVVMLRAD

-707 RPPLVLP
+707 RPPMILP

-722 LDALKAS
+722 LDALKTSSEAVANL

>member
-1 MKGLLLLQKLSR
+1 MNPLFPIRRLVANCASVPPRPASLGLAIVLLM
-13 RRNAGLWQAT
+13 AGT
-23 QQSSRN
+23 
-29 SYFVADSNDFIGR
+29 VIPGR
-42 LTVTRR
+42 AQVVGGR
-48 HLGSALFGF
+48 
-57 ALTLLATG
+57 
-65 AAVPVQGQTVNGHQL
+65 QL
-80 VKAQLIA
+80 VKAQLVA

-102 LYTIY
+102 LYTMV
-107 PDWHI
+107 PKWHI

-125 IDWQLPPGFRAGPLQ
+125 IDWQLPPGFQTGPLQ
-140 WPLPEREK
+140 WPLPTREQ
-148 EPGDLEVF
+148 EPGGLEVF
-156 DYNKEVLLFTEVQ
+156 DYNNEVLLFTEVQ
-169 APEQLPAGPVELGAK
+169 APQQLPAGPIELSAK
-184 TNWLVCEK
+184 SNWLVCER

-199 QLALKL
+199 QLSLKL
-205 NDGGQSPSNES
+205 NDGGQGPANQDI
-216 VFSTYTASVP
+216 FSKYSASVP
-226 KTAPTGYQLSMKPSG
+226 KTGAPPAGYSVSMKPSG
-241 KEMLVEF
+241 NQMVVEF
-248 SGVPDGS
+248 AGVPQGS
-255 KLDFFPEPPEN
+255 RLDFFPVPPEN

-272 KQEGNRVVLSVDGGS
+272 KQAGNGVVLSVDGGP
-287 ALAELKGVAVV
+287 ALDRLKGVAVV
-298 QTNGK
+298 EANGK
-303 TEAFEVDLQPGGAA
+303 TDAFDVELQPAGQAA
-317 AAPESSASADLLGVL
+317 ANASGASADLVGVL
-332 QAIGFALIGGLI
+332 QAVAFALIGGLI

-362 VKDAGEHPEKAFRL
+362 VSEAGERPDKAFKL
-376 ALAFSAGILSCFA
+376 ALVFSAGILGCFA
-389 LLAVIVSI
+389 AFAAIVTF
-397 LRGVGAEVGWGFQ
+397 LRAIGAQVGWGFQ

-417 LGIACLVFAFALNL
+417 LAIACLVFAFALNL

-449 LAAGSG
+449 LAAGGG

-488 PAWATFLIFFSVGI
+488 PAWATFLIFFSIGI

-514 PKWLRFL
+514 PKWLRYL
-521 PKPGEW
+521 PKPGQW
-527 MVRLKQVLG
+527 MVRLKQLLG

-567 IIGILAWIKG
+567 IIGLLAWIKG
-577 AFWTPV
+577 SFWTPV
-583 SSSRSRVLAA
+583 SSMRSRVLAA
-593 AAMAAVLVI
+593 MSMVAVLVV
-602 AIGSYTFVT
+602 AIGSYLFVT
-611 APSQLPWQAFSQQSL
+611 APSELSWQAFSQQSL
-626 DSALQSGRPIFVDFT
+626 DKALQSGRPVFVDFT
-641 ADWCLSCKA
+641 ADWCITCKA
-650 NERFALDSATVRQA
+650 NERFALDTSAVRQA
-664 FVQHGVVVLRAD
+664 FAQNQVVVLRAD

-707 RPPLVLP
+707 RPPVVLP

-722 LDALKAS
+722 LDAMKAGSQTVADAGKAS

>member
-1 MKGLLLLQKLSR
+1 M
-13 RRNAGLWQAT
+13 N
-23 QQSSRN
+23 
-29 SYFVADSNDFIGR
+29 
-42 LTVTRR
+42 
-48 HLGSALFGF
+48 ALFAIRKLVLYCATVAPRPVSLGL
-57 ALTLLATG
+57 AMTLLTASMVIPG
-65 AAVPVQGQTVNGHQL
+65 RSQVVDGRQL
-80 VKAQLIA
+80 VKAQLVA

-102 LYTIY
+102 LYTIV
-107 PDWHI
+107 PKWHI

-125 IDWQLPPGFRAGPLQ
+125 IDWQLPPGFRADALQ
-140 WPLPEREK
+140 WPLPTRDQ
-148 EPGDLEVF
+148 EPGGLEVF
-156 DYNKEVLLFTEVQ
+156 DYNEEVLLFTEVQ
-169 APEQLPAGPVELGAK
+169 APDQLPTGPIELAAK
-184 TNWLVCEK
+184 SNWLVCER

-199 QLALKL
+199 QLSLTL
-205 NDGGQSPSNES
+205 NGGGQGPANQDIFSKYSASLPKAVSP
-216 VFSTYTASVP
+216 A
-226 KTAPTGYQLSMKPSG
+226 GYSLSMKPSG
-241 KEMLVEF
+241 SQMVVEF
-248 SGVPDGS
+248 AGVPQGS
-255 KLDFFPEPPEN
+255 RLDFFPVPPEN

-272 KQEGNRVVLSVDGGS
+272 KQAGNSVVLSVDGGA
-287 ALAELKGVAVV
+287 ALERLKGVAVV
-298 QTNGK
+298 QVNGK
-303 TEAFEVDLQPGGAA
+303 TDAFDVELQTSGHAA
-317 AAPESSASADLLGVL
+317 ANAGGVSADLLGVL
-332 QAIGFALIGGLI
+332 QAVAFALVGGLI

-362 VKDAGEHPEKAFRL
+362 VSEAGERPDKAFRL
-376 ALAFSAGILSCFA
+376 ALVFSAGILSCFA
-389 LLAVIVSI
+389 VLAAIVTFF
-397 LRGVGAEVGWGFQ
+397 RAVGAEVGWGFQ

-417 LGIACLVFAFALNL
+417 LVIACLVFAFALNL

-449 LAAGSG
+449 LAAGGG
-455 YGGAFFQGAFATIL
+455 YGGAFFQGTFATIL

-488 PAWATFLIFFSVGI
+488 PAWATFLIFFSIGI

-514 PKWLRFL
+514 PKWLRYL
-521 PKPGEW
+521 PKPGSW

-546 SWIVGRLRG
+546 NWIVGRLRG

-577 AFWTPV
+577 SFWTPV
-583 SSSRSRVLAA
+583 SSGRSRALAA
-593 AAMAAVLVI
+593 LAMVAVLGI
-602 AIGSYTFVT
+602 SIGSYFFVT
-611 APSQLPWQAFSQQSL
+611 APSKIPWQAFSQQSL
-626 DSALQSGRPIFVDFT
+626 DKALQSGRPIFVDFT
-641 ADWCLSCKA
+641 ADWCLTCKA
-650 NERFALDSATVRQA
+650 NERFALDSAAVRGA
-664 FVQHGVVVLRAD
+664 FTQQQVVVLRAD

-707 RPPLVLP
+707 HPPVVLP
-714 ELISSQTV
+714 ELISPQTV
-722 LDALKAS
+722 LDAMKASSQTVVDARKAS

>member
-1 MKGLLLLQKLSR
+1 MILQFGMVRGR
-13 RRNAGLWQAT
+13 RRVRA
-23 QQSSRN
+23 
-29 SYFVADSNDFIGR
+29 
-42 LTVTRR
+42 
-48 HLGSALFGF
+48 ALFGF
-57 ALTLLATG
+57 GMALVSAG
-65 AAVPVQGQTVNGHQL
+65 AVAPGQAQVVDGHQL

-87 DTQHIE
+87 DTQHIQ

-102 LYTIY
+102 LYAIY
-107 PDWHI
+107 PNWHI

-140 WPLPEREK
+140 WPLPERAK

-156 DYNKEVLLFTEVQ
+156 DYNNEVLLFTEVQ
-169 APEQLPAGPVELGAK
+169 APEQLPAGPIDLGAK

-192 ECVPGDA
+192 QCVPGDA
-199 QLALKL
+199 QVSLKL
-205 NDGGQSPSNES
+205 NDGGQGPGNEGL
-216 VFSTYTASVP
+216 FAKYAASVP
-226 KTAPTGYQLSMKPSG
+226 KTSPPGYTLALKPSG
-241 KEMLVEF
+241 NQMVVEF
-248 SGVPDGS
+248 SGVPEGS

-272 KQEGNRVVLSVDGGS
+272 KQAGNSVVLSVDGGT
-287 ALAELKGVAVV
+287 ALTQLKGVAVV
-298 QTNGK
+298 QVNGK
-303 TEAFEVDLQPGGAA
+303 TDAFEVELRPTAAVAQGGNV
-317 AAPESSASADLLGVL
+317 SADLAGVL

-362 VKDAGEHPEKAFRL
+362 VSDAGERPDKAFRL
-376 ALAFSAGILSCFA
+376 ALAFSAGILGCFA
-389 LLAVIVSI
+389 LLAAIVSFF
-397 LRGVGAEVGWGFQ
+397 RAVGAEVGWGFQ

-417 LGIACLVFAFALNL
+417 LVIACLVFAFALNL

-449 LAAGSG
+449 LAAGHG
-455 YGGAFFQGAFATIL
+455 YAGAFFQGAFATIL

-488 PAWATFLIFFSVGI
+488 PAWVTFLIFFSIGI

-514 PKWLRFL
+514 PKWLRYL
-521 PKPGEW
+521 PKPGDW
-527 MVRLKQVLG
+527 MVRLKQLLG
-536 FLLLA
+536 FLLLG

-555 VDGMVEL
+555 VDGMVGL

-577 AFWTPV
+577 SFWTPV
-583 SSSRSRVLAA
+583 SSTRSRVLAA
-593 AAMAAVLVI
+593 LSMVGVLAI
-602 AIGSYTFVT
+602 ALGSYNFVT
-611 APSQLPWQAFSQQSL
+611 APSEIPWQTFSQQSL
-626 DSALQSGRPIFVDFT
+626 DNAIQSGRPIFVDFT
-641 ADWCLSCKA
+641 ADWCLTCKA
-650 NERFALDSATVRQA
+650 NERFALDIAPVRQA
-664 FVQHGVVVLRAD
+664 LVQHRVVMLRAD

-707 RPPLVLP
+707 RPPMVLP

-722 LDALKAS
+722 LDALKTSSEAVADL

>member
-1 MKGLLLLQKLSR
+1 MILQFGMARGR
-13 RRNAGLWQAT
+13 RRVRA
-23 QQSSRN
+23 
-29 SYFVADSNDFIGR
+29 
-42 LTVTRR
+42 
-48 HLGSALFGF
+48 ALFGF
-57 ALTLLATG
+57 AMALVSAG
-65 AAVPVQGQTVNGHQL
+65 AVAPSQAQVVDGHQL

-87 DTQHIE
+87 DTQHIQ

-102 LYTIY
+102 LYAIY
-107 PDWHI
+107 PNWHI

-140 WPLPEREK
+140 WPLPERAK

-156 DYNKEVLLFTEVQ
+156 DYNDEVLLFTEVQ
-169 APEQLPAGPVELGAK
+169 APEQLPAGPIDLGAK

-199 QLALKL
+199 QVSLKL
-205 NDGGQSPSNES
+205 NDGGQGPGNES
-216 VFSTYTASVP
+216 LFAKYAASVP
-226 KTAPTGYQLSMKPSG
+226 KTSPPGYTLSLKPSG
-241 KEMLVEF
+241 NQMVVEF
-248 SGVPDGS
+248 SGVPEGS

-272 KQEGNRVVLSVDGGS
+272 KQAGNSVVLSVDGGT
-287 ALAELKGVAVV
+287 ALTQLKGVAVV
-298 QTNGK
+298 QGNGK
-303 TEAFEVDLQPGGAA
+303 TDAFEVELRPTAAVAQGGNV
-317 AAPESSASADLLGVL
+317 SADLAGVL

-362 VKDAGEHPEKAFRL
+362 VSDAGERPDKAFRL
-376 ALAFSAGILSCFA
+376 ALAFSAGILGCFA
-389 LLAVIVSI
+389 LLAAVVSFF
-397 LRGVGAEVGWGFQ
+397 RAVGAEVGWGFQ

-417 LGIACLVFAFALNL
+417 LVIACLVFAFALNL

-449 LAAGSG
+449 LAAGHG
-455 YGGAFFQGAFATIL
+455 YAGAFFQGAFATIL

-488 PAWATFLIFFSVGI
+488 PAWVTFLIFFSIGI

-514 PKWLRFL
+514 PKWLRYL
-521 PKPGEW
+521 PKPGDW
-527 MVRLKQVLG
+527 MVRLKQLLG

-555 VDGMVEL
+555 VDGMVGL

-577 AFWTPV
+577 SFWTPV
-583 SSSRSRVLAA
+583 SSTRSRVLAA
-593 AAMAAVLVI
+593 LSMVGVLAI
-602 AIGSYTFVT
+602 ALGSYNFVT
-611 APSQLPWQAFSQQSL
+611 APSEIPWQTFSQQSL
-626 DSALQSGRPIFVDFT
+626 DSAIQSGRPIFVDFT
-641 ADWCLSCKA
+641 ADWCLTCKA
-650 NERFALDSATVRQA
+650 NERFALDIAPVRQA
-664 FVQHGVVVLRAD
+664 LVQHRVVMLRAD

-707 RPPLVLP
+707 RPPMVLP

-722 LDALKAS
+722 LDALKTSSEAVADL

>member
-1 MKGLLLLQKLSR
+1 MNPLFPIRRLLVYRASLPLYRASLPPRPVTTLGLVIALLM
-13 RRNAGLWQAT
+13 AGMA
-23 QQSSRN
+23 
-29 SYFVADSNDFIGR
+29 IPGR
-42 LTVTRR
+42 AQVVGGR
-48 HLGSALFGF
+48 
-57 ALTLLATG
+57 
-65 AAVPVQGQTVNGHQL
+65 QL
-80 VKAQLIA
+80 VKAQLVA

-102 LYTIY
+102 LYTIV
-107 PDWHI
+107 PKWHI

-125 IDWQLPPGFRAGPLQ
+125 IDWQLPPGFQAGPLQ
-140 WPLPEREK
+140 WPLPSREQ
-148 EPGDLEVF
+148 EPGGLEVF
-156 DYNKEVLLFTEVQ
+156 DYNNEVLLFTEVQ
-169 APEQLPAGPVELGAK
+169 APAQLPAGPIELAAK
-184 TNWLVCEK
+184 SNWLVCER

-199 QLALKL
+199 QLSLKL
-205 NDGGQSPSNES
+205 NDGGQGPANQDIFTKYS
-216 VFSTYTASVP
+216 ASVP
-226 KTAPTGYQLSMKPSG
+226 KTGSPPAGYSVSMKPSG
-241 KEMLVEF
+241 NKMVVQF
-248 SGVPDGS
+248 TGVPQGS
-255 KLDFFPEPPEN
+255 RLDFFPVPPEN

-272 KQEGNRVVLSVDGGS
+272 KQAGNSVVLSVDGGA
-287 ALAELKGVAVV
+287 ALDRLNGVAVV
-298 QTNGK
+298 QADGK
-303 TEAFEVDLQPGGAA
+303 TDAFDVELQAGEQAA
-317 AAPESSASADLLGVL
+317 AANAGGASADLLGVL
-332 QAIGFALIGGLI
+332 QAVAFALIGGLI

-362 VKDAGEHPEKAFRL
+362 VSEAGERPDKAFKL
-376 ALAFSAGILSCFA
+376 ALAFSTGILGCFA
-389 LLAVIVSI
+389 ILAAIVTFFRAI
-397 LRGVGAEVGWGFQ
+397 GAQVGWGFQ

-417 LGIACLVFAFALNL
+417 LAIACLVFAFALNL

-449 LAAGSG
+449 LAAGGG

-488 PAWATFLIFFSVGI
+488 PAWATFLIFFSIGI

-514 PKWLRFL
+514 PRWLRYL

-527 MVRLKQVLG
+527 MVRLKQLLG

-567 IIGILAWIKG
+567 IIGLLAWIKG
-577 AFWTPV
+577 SFWTPM
-583 SSSRSRVLAA
+583 SSLRSRALAA
-593 AAMAAVLVI
+593 MSMVAVLVI
-602 AIGSYTFVT
+602 AIGSYLFVT

-626 DSALQSGRPIFVDFT
+626 DNALQSGRPVFVDFT
-641 ADWCLSCKA
+641 ADWCITCKA
-650 NERFALDSATVRQA
+650 NERFALDTAAVRQA
-664 FVQHGVVVLRAD
+664 FAQHQVVVLRAD
-676 WTHGDPEI
+676 WTHGDPAI

-722 LDALKAS
+722 LDAMKSGSQTVADASKAS

>member
-1 MKGLLLLQKLSR
+1 MNPLFPIRKLLVYCASLPFYCASLPPYRASLPPRPVTTVGLAIALLM
-13 RRNAGLWQAT
+13 AGMA
-23 QQSSRN
+23 
-29 SYFVADSNDFIGR
+29 IPGR
-42 LTVTRR
+42 AQVVDGR
-48 HLGSALFGF
+48 
-57 ALTLLATG
+57 
-65 AAVPVQGQTVNGHQL
+65 QL
-80 VKAQLIA
+80 VKAQLVA

-102 LYTIY
+102 LYTMV
-107 PDWHI
+107 PKWHI

-125 IDWQLPPGFRAGPLQ
+125 IDWQLPPGFQAGPLQ
-140 WPLPEREK
+140 WPLPSREQ
-148 EPGDLEVF
+148 EPGGLEVF
-156 DYNKEVLLFTEVQ
+156 DYNNEVLLFTEVQ
-169 APEQLPAGPVELGAK
+169 APAQLPAGPIELAAK
-184 TNWLVCEK
+184 SNWLVCER

-199 QLALKL
+199 QLSLKL
-205 NDGGQSPSNES
+205 NDGGQGPANQD
-216 VFSTYTASVP
+216 VFTKYSASVP
-226 KTAPTGYQLSMKPSG
+226 KTGALPAGYSVSMKPSG
-241 KEMLVEF
+241 NQMVVQF
-248 SGVPDGS
+248 TGVPQGS
-255 KLDFFPEPPEN
+255 RLDFFPVPPEN
-266 VVLNHG
+266 VVMNHG
-272 KQEGNRVVLSVDGGS
+272 KQAGNSVVLSVDGGA
-287 ALAELKGVAVV
+287 ALDRLNGVAVV
-298 QTNGK
+298 EADGK
-303 TEAFEVDLQPGGAA
+303 TDAFDVELQAGGQAA
-317 AAPESSASADLLGVL
+317 AGNGSGASADLLGVL
-332 QAIGFALIGGLI
+332 QAVAFALIGGLI

-362 VKDAGEHPEKAFRL
+362 VSEAGERPDKAFKL
-376 ALAFSAGILSCFA
+376 ALAFSAGILGCFA
-389 LLAVIVSI
+389 ILAATVTFFRAI
-397 LRGVGAEVGWGFQ
+397 GAQVGWGFQ

-417 LGIACLVFAFALNL
+417 LAIACLVFAFALNL

-449 LAAGSG
+449 LAAGGG

-488 PAWATFLIFFSVGI
+488 PAWATFLIFFSIGI

-514 PKWLRFL
+514 PKWLRYL

-527 MVRLKQVLG
+527 MVRLKQLLG

-567 IIGILAWIKG
+567 IIGLLAWIKG
-577 AFWTPV
+577 SFWTPM
-583 SSSRSRVLAA
+583 SSLRSRALAA
-593 AAMAAVLVI
+593 ISMVAVLVI
-602 AIGSYTFVT
+602 AIGSYFFVT
-611 APSQLPWQAFSQQSL
+611 APSELPWQTFSQQSL
-626 DSALQSGRPIFVDFT
+626 DDALQSGRPVFVDFT
-641 ADWCLSCKA
+641 ADWCITCKA
-650 NERFALDSATVRQA
+650 NERFALDTTPVRQA
-664 FVQHGVVVLRAD
+664 FAQHQVVVLRAD
-676 WTHGDPEI
+676 WTHGDPAI

-707 RPPLVLP
+707 RPPVVLP

-722 LDALKAS
+722 LDAMKTGSQTVADARKAS

>member
-1 MKGLLLLQKLSR
+1 MILQFGMARGR
-13 RRNAGLWQAT
+13 RRV
-23 QQSSRN
+23 RE
-29 SYFVADSNDFIGR
+29 
-42 LTVTRR
+42 
-48 HLGSALFGF
+48 ALFGF
-57 ALTLLATG
+57 AMALVSAG
-65 AAVPVQGQTVNGHQL
+65 AVAPGQAQVVNGHQL

-87 DTQHIE
+87 DTQHIQ

-102 LYTIY
+102 LYAIY
-107 PDWHI
+107 PNWHI

-140 WPLPEREK
+140 WPLPERAK

-156 DYNKEVLLFTEVQ
+156 DYNNEVLLFTEVQ
-169 APEQLPAGPVELGAK
+169 APGQLPAGPIDLGAK

-199 QLALKL
+199 QVSLKL
-205 NDGGQSPSNES
+205 NDGGQGPGNES
-216 VFSTYTASVP
+216 LFAKYAASVP
-226 KTAPTGYQLSMKPSG
+226 KTSPLGYTLSLKPSG
-241 KEMLVEF
+241 NQMVVEF
-248 SGVPDGS
+248 SGVPEGS

-272 KQEGNRVVLSVDGGS
+272 KQAGNSVVLSVDGGT
-287 ALAELKGVAVV
+287 ALTQLKGVAVV
-298 QTNGK
+298 QANGK
-303 TEAFEVDLQPGGAA
+303 TDAFEVELRPTAAVAQGGNV
-317 AAPESSASADLLGVL
+317 SADLAGVL

-362 VKDAGEHPEKAFRL
+362 VSDAGERPDKAFRL
-376 ALAFSAGILSCFA
+376 ALAFSAGILGCFA
-389 LLAVIVSI
+389 LLAAIVSFF
-397 LRGVGAEVGWGFQ
+397 RAVGAEVGWGFQ

-417 LGIACLVFAFALNL
+417 LVIACLVFAFALNL

-449 LAAGSG
+449 LAAGHG
-455 YGGAFFQGAFATIL
+455 YAGAFFQGAFATIL

-488 PAWATFLIFFSVGI
+488 PAWATFLIFFSIGI

-514 PKWLRFL
+514 PKWLRYL
-521 PKPGEW
+521 PKPGDW
-527 MVRLKQVLG
+527 MVRLKQLLG

-555 VDGMVEL
+555 VDGMVVL

-577 AFWTPV
+577 SFWTPV
-583 SSSRSRVLAA
+583 SSTRSRVLAA
-593 AAMAAVLVI
+593 LSMVGVLAI
-602 AIGSYTFVT
+602 ALGSYNFVT
-611 APSQLPWQAFSQQSL
+611 APSEIPWQTFSQQSL

-641 ADWCLSCKA
+641 ADWCLTCKA
-650 NERFALDSATVRQA
+650 NERFALDIAPVRQA
-664 FVQHGVVVLRAD
+664 FVQHRVVMLRAD

-707 RPPLVLP
+707 RPPMVLP

-722 LDALKAS
+722 LDALKTSSEAVADL

>member
-1 MKGLLLLQKLSR
+1 MNPLFPIRNFVAYFASMAQCGASLLQCGASLLPRPAASGLAIAMLM
-13 RRNAGLWQAT
+13 AGA
-23 QQSSRN
+23 
-29 SYFVADSNDFIGR
+29 VIPGR
-42 LTVTRR
+42 AQVVDGR
-48 HLGSALFGF
+48 
-57 ALTLLATG
+57 
-65 AAVPVQGQTVNGHQL
+65 QL
-80 VKAQLIA
+80 VKAQLVA

-102 LYTIY
+102 LYTIV
-107 PDWHI
+107 PKWHI

-125 IDWQLPPGFRAGPLQ
+125 IDWQLPPGFRAGALQ
-140 WPLPEREK
+140 WPLPTREQ
-148 EPGDLEVF
+148 EPGGLEVF
-156 DYNKEVLLFTEVQ
+156 DYNNEVLLFAEVQ
-169 APEQLPAGPVELGAK
+169 APEQLPSGPIELAAK
-184 TNWLVCEK
+184 SNWLVCER

-199 QLALKL
+199 QLSLKL
-205 NDGGQSPSNES
+205 NDGGQGPANQDIFAKYS
-216 VFSTYTASVP
+216 ASVP
-226 KTAPTGYQLSMKPSG
+226 KTGATPAGYSVSMKPSG
-241 KEMLVEF
+241 SQMIVEF
-248 SGVPDGS
+248 AGVPQGS
-255 KLDFFPEPPEN
+255 HLDFFPVPPEN

-272 KQEGNRVVLSVDGGS
+272 KQAGNSVVLSVDGGA
-287 ALAELKGVAVV
+287 ALDRLKGVAVV
-298 QTNGK
+298 ESNGK
-303 TEAFEVDLQPGGAA
+303 TDAFDVELQPGGQAVA
-317 AAPESSASADLLGVL
+317 NANDASADLVGVL
-332 QAIGFALIGGLI
+332 QAVAFALIGGLI

-362 VKDAGEHPEKAFRL
+362 VSEAGERPDKAFKL
-376 ALAFSAGILSCFA
+376 ALAFSAGILGCFA
-389 LLAVIVSI
+389 VLAAIVTFFRAI
-397 LRGVGAEVGWGFQ
+397 GAQVGWGFQ

-417 LGIACLVFAFALNL
+417 LAIACLVFGFALNL

-449 LAAGSG
+449 LAAGGG

-488 PAWATFLIFFSVGI
+488 PAWATFLIFFSIGI

-514 PKWLRFL
+514 PKWLRYL

-527 MVRLKQVLG
+527 MVRLKQLLG

-567 IIGILAWIKG
+567 IIGLLAWIKG
-577 AFWTPV
+577 SFWTPV
-583 SSSRSRVLAA
+583 SSVRSRVLAA
-593 AAMAAVLVI
+593 LAMVGVLVV
-602 AIGSYTFVT
+602 AIGSYFFVT

-626 DSALQSGRPIFVDFT
+626 DKALESGRPIFVDFT
-641 ADWCLSCKA
+641 ADWCLTCKA
-650 NERFALDSATVRQA
+650 NERFALDTTAVREA
-664 FVQHGVVVLRAD
+664 FAQQHVVVLRAD
-676 WTHGDPEI
+676 WTHGDAEI

-707 RPPLVLP
+707 RPPVVLP
-714 ELISSQTV
+714 ELITSQTV
-722 LDALKAS
+722 LDAMKATTLADARKAG

>member
-1 MKGLLLLQKLSR
+1 MNPLFPIRKL
-13 RRNAGLWQAT
+13 
-23 QQSSRN
+23 
-29 SYFVADSNDFIGR
+29 VADCASVPSRPASLGLAIALLMAGTVVPGR
-42 LTVTRR
+42 AQVVDGR
-48 HLGSALFGF
+48 
-57 ALTLLATG
+57 
-65 AAVPVQGQTVNGHQL
+65 QL
-80 VKAQLIA
+80 VKAQLVA

-102 LYTIY
+102 LYTMV
-107 PDWHI
+107 PKWHI
-112 YWKYAGDAGIPTQ
+112 YWQYAGDAGIPTQ
-125 IDWQLPPGFRAGPLQ
+125 IEWQLPPEFQAGPLQ
-140 WPLPEREK
+140 WPLPTREQ
-148 EPGDLEVF
+148 EPGGLEVF
-156 DYNKEVLLFTEVQ
+156 DYNNEVLLFTEVQ
-169 APEQLPAGPVELGAK
+169 APQQLPAGPIELAAK
-184 TNWLVCEK
+184 SNWLVCERQ
-192 ECVPGDA
+192 CVPGDA
-199 QLALKL
+199 QLSLKL
-205 NDGGQSPSNES
+205 NDGGQGPANQDTFAKYS
-216 VFSTYTASVP
+216 ASVP
-226 KTAPTGYQLSMKPSG
+226 KTGAPAGYSVSMKPSASQ
-241 KEMLVEF
+241 MVVEF
-248 SGVPDGS
+248 AGVPQGS
-255 KLDFFPEPPEN
+255 RLDFFPVPPEN

-272 KQEGNRVVLSVDGGS
+272 KQAGNSVVLSVDGGA
-287 ALAELKGVAVV
+287 ALGRLKGVAVV
-298 QTNGK
+298 ESNGK
-303 TEAFEVDLQPGGAA
+303 TDAFDVELQPGGQAA
-317 AAPESSASADLLGVL
+317 ANASGPSTDLVGVL
-332 QAIGFALIGGLI
+332 QAVAFALIGGLI

-362 VKDAGEHPEKAFRL
+362 VSEAGERPDKAFKL
-376 ALAFSAGILSCFA
+376 ALVFSAGILGCFA
-389 LLAVIVSI
+389 VLAAIVTFFRAI
-397 LRGVGAEVGWGFQ
+397 GAQVGWGFQ

-417 LGIACLVFAFALNL
+417 LAIACLVFAFALNL

-449 LAAGSG
+449 LAAGGG

-488 PAWATFLIFFSVGI
+488 PAWATFLIFFSIGI

-514 PKWLRFL
+514 PKWLRYL

-527 MVRLKQVLG
+527 MVRLKQLLG

-555 VDGMVEL
+555 ADGMVEL

-567 IIGILAWIKG
+567 IIGLLAWIKG
-577 AFWTPV
+577 SFWTPV
-583 SSSRSRVLAA
+583 SSVRSRVLAA
-593 AAMAAVLVI
+593 MSMVAVLVV
-602 AIGSYTFVT
+602 AIGSYLFVT
-611 APSQLPWQAFSQQSL
+611 APSELSWQAFSQQSL
-626 DSALQSGRPIFVDFT
+626 DKALQSGRPVFVDFT
-641 ADWCLSCKA
+641 ADWCITCKA
-650 NERFALDSATVRQA
+650 NERFALDTSAVRQA
-664 FVQHGVVVLRAD
+664 FAQNQVVVLRAD

-722 LDALKAS
+722 LDAMKTGSKTVADASKAS

>member
-1 MKGLLLLQKLSR
+1 MNPLFPIRKLMASCASVPLYCASLLPRPASLGLAIALLI
-13 RRNAGLWQAT
+13 AGT
-23 QQSSRN
+23 
-29 SYFVADSNDFIGR
+29 VIPGR
-42 LTVTRR
+42 AQVVGGR
-48 HLGSALFGF
+48 
-57 ALTLLATG
+57 
-65 AAVPVQGQTVNGHQL
+65 QL
-80 VKAQLIA
+80 VKAQLVA

-102 LYTIY
+102 LYTIV
-107 PDWHI
+107 PKWHI
-112 YWKYAGDAGIPTQ
+112 YWQYAGDAGIPTQ
-125 IDWQLPPGFRAGPLQ
+125 IDWQLPPGFQAGPLQ
-140 WPLPEREK
+140 WPLPTREQ
-148 EPGDLEVF
+148 EPGGLEVF
-156 DYNKEVLLFTEVQ
+156 DYNNEVLLFTEVQ
-169 APEQLPAGPVELGAK
+169 APQQLPAGPIELAAK
-184 TNWLVCEK
+184 SNWLVCER

-199 QLALKL
+199 QLSLKL
-205 NDGGQSPSNES
+205 NDGGQGPANQDIFTKYS
-216 VFSTYTASVP
+216 ASVP
-226 KTAPTGYQLSMKPSG
+226 KTGALPAGYSVSMRPSG
-241 KEMLVEF
+241 SQMVVEF
-248 SGVPDGS
+248 AGVPQGS
-255 KLDFFPEPPEN
+255 RLDFFPVPPEN

-272 KQEGNRVVLSVDGGS
+272 KQAGNSVVLSVDGGA
-287 ALAELKGVAVV
+287 ALDRLKGVAVV
-298 QTNGK
+298 ESNGK
-303 TEAFEVDLQPGGAA
+303 TDAFAVELQPGGQAA
-317 AAPESSASADLLGVL
+317 ANASGASTDLVGVL
-332 QAIGFALIGGLI
+332 QAVAFALVGGLI

-362 VKDAGEHPEKAFRL
+362 VSEAGERPDKAFKL
-376 ALAFSAGILSCFA
+376 ALVFSAGILGCFA
-389 LLAVIVSI
+389 VLAAIVTFFRAI
-397 LRGVGAEVGWGFQ
+397 GAQVGWGFQ

-417 LGIACLVFAFALNL
+417 LAIACLVFAFALNL

-449 LAAGSG
+449 LAAGGG

-488 PAWATFLIFFSVGI
+488 PAWATFLIFFSIGV

-514 PKWLRFL
+514 PKWLRYL

-527 MVRLKQVLG
+527 MVRLKQLLG

-567 IIGILAWIKG
+567 IIGLLAWIKG
-577 AFWTPV
+577 SFWTPV
-583 SSSRSRVLAA
+583 SSVRSRVLAA
-593 AAMAAVLVI
+593 MSMVAVLVV
-602 AIGSYTFVT
+602 AIGSYFFVT
-611 APSQLPWQAFSQQSL
+611 APSELSWQAFSQQSL
-626 DSALQSGRPIFVDFT
+626 DKALQSGRPVFVDFT
-641 ADWCLSCKA
+641 ADWCITCKA
-650 NERFALDSATVRQA
+650 NERFALDTSAVRQA
-664 FVQHGVVVLRAD
+664 FAQNQVVVLRAD

-707 RPPLVLP
+707 RPPVVLP
-714 ELISSQTV
+714 ELISSQTI
-722 LDALKAS
+722 LDAMKTGSKTVADARKAS